1 MFYCE
6 ICKIF
11 ESTYFEEDLQT
22 IVSNSSA
29 IFTDS
34 IISYSS
40 STPTHITTSNS
51 FSIVSRSATS
61 YKSNLLLIAQLL
73 TALLCFLTV
82 NHQNSTKKLTIWQT
96 FAEASEHRTFIAS
109 VQNICNLISWE
120 DYYFGRIGIR
130 SSRSQVFFII
140 GVLINFANFTGKHLC
155 WGLSL
160 LKRNFNIGVFLLNL
174 QNILGTSF
182 FTEYLRWLL
191 LCNLGFNIALID

>member
-82 NHQNSTKKLTIWQT
+82 NHQNSTEKLTIWQT

-155 WGLSL
+155 WSLSL
-160 LKRNFNIGVFLLNL
+160 LKKRLQHRCFPVKFEKYSRN
-174 QNILGTSF
+174 TF
-182 FTEYLRWLL
+182 FHRIPPVT
-191 LCNLGFNIALID
+191 ASM